1 MNKRKIGEEAHQKCK
16 SLDPNKNLEFIILNS
31 NKNNIRNME
40 ATVKCVQSDEKAAAD
55 WINSIKVLKVDYLS
69 SKPYILIDRNVMD
82 WYYFLDKYST
92 LTGRFRF
99 NYVTGKD
106 DMRKTIEKIR
116 MKEPGEE
123 IWILVNSLR

>member
-1 MNKRKIGEEAHQKCK
+1 
-16 SLDPNKNLEFIILNS
+16 
-31 NKNNIRNME
+31 ME

-69 SKPYILIDRNVMD
+69 SRPYVLIDRNAMD
-82 WYYFLDKYST
+82 WYYFLEKYSG

-99 NYVTGKD
+99 NYVTDKD

-116 MKEPGEE
+116 MKEPAEE